1 VCSHINECM
10 CGELAGRLDVPY
22 SRVAADKVAGKAP
35 RGPGE
40 ALPRLAP
47 MCCSQARGF
56 APPHAVR
63 MLRL

>member
-1 VCSHINECM
+1 MCSYINECM
-10 CGELAGRLDVPY
+10 CGVLAGRLDVPY

-40 ALPRLAP
+40 VLSRLAP
-47 MCCSQARGF
+47 MRCSRARAF